1 VSLTR
6 IHVCGGGLRALLV
19 ADVAR
24 RVALVSGRQARVS
37 WAFDAPR
44 PADLNIYPPDE
55 ITTEHPAD
63 GLLVN
68 CPDAPDSLRV
78 AEYAGAIPDDPLDP
92 DLREALSPV
101 DAPPVAGDA
110 DDADETLRRW
120 RSAVAQWA
128 RSPGAP
134 PSRAHVQAAVAAFG
148 ELDMPRAV
156 EVLRVVEADNHIAP
170 GAKFETFAYLDRI
183 LGVDLARDLGR

>member
-1 VSLTR
+1 MIFTR

-24 RVALVSGRQARVS
+24 RVAQVAGRQARVS

-44 PADLNIYPPDE
+44 ASDLNIYPPDE
-55 ITTEHPAD
+55 MTTDHPAD

-78 AEYAGAIPDDPLDP
+78 AEHAGAVPDDPLA
-92 DLREALSPV
+92 LRLALLDSPV
-101 DAPPVAGDA
+101 GTPPVSGDA
-110 DDADETLRRW
+110 GETLRRW
-120 RSAVAQWA
+120 RSAVAGWA

-134 PSRAHVQAAVAAFG
+134 SSRAHVKAAVAAFG
-148 ELDMPRAV
+148 ELDMRGAV